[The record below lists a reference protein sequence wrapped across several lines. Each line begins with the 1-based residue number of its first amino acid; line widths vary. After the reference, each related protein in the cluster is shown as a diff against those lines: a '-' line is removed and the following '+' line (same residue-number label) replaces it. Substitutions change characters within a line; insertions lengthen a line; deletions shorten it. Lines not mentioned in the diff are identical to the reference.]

1 MPGLKGFHCNKFLPF
16 FYGRSLKALRASV
29 NSRCFHC
36 WKKRVK
42 NGGKG
47 IEKGEPRAMS
57 LVDIIR
63 RLEGEPLNPDALQ
76 AVLLQALRE
85 IEPLQNVATRAEFRQ
100 LTAVLET
107 LAEAQARTEKRL
119 EELIEAQ
126 KRTEQRLAELSEAQ
140 KHTEERLEKLAVRM
154 EELSEAQKRT
164 EQRLAE
170 LSEAQ
175 KRTEQR
181 LAELSEAQKHTEERL
196 EKLAVRMEEL
206 SEAQK
211 RTEES
216 LFKLTHRVELVED
229 RLEGISDSVGYSLEN
244 EAFKALPAL
253 LQERHG
259 IAVQGRLVRRYI
271 GERQLNI
278 FGRARRDGQE
288 LVVVGECKVR
298 PSRKEVDRFLKITQR
313 LADQLGWDHM
323 IRLFVAHDFPPTVEE
338 HLRDRDVLVFWSY
351 EF

>member
-1 MPGLKGFHCNKFLPF
+1 
-16 FYGRSLKALRASV
+16 
-29 NSRCFHC
+29 
-36 WKKRVK
+36 
-42 NGGKG
+42 
-47 IEKGEPRAMS
+47 MS
-57 LVDIIR
+57 LVEIIR
-63 RLEGEPLNPDALQ
+63 RLEGESLDAEALQ

-85 IEPLQNVATRAEFRQ
+85 IEPLQNVATWAEFRQ
-100 LTAVLET
+100 LAAALET

-119 EELIEAQ
+119 EELIRAEERTEERLEKLAARVEELTEAQ
-126 KRTEQRLAELSEAQ
+126 KHTEQRLAELSEAQ
-140 KHTEERLEKLAVRM
+140 KRTEERLEKLAARM

-175 KRTEQR
+175 KHTEQR
-181 LAELSEAQKHTEERL
+181 LGELSEAQKRTEERL
-196 EKLAVRMEEL
+196 EKLAARMEEL

-216 LFKLTHRVELVED
+216 LLKLTHRVEVVED
-229 RLEGISDSVGYSLEN
+229 RLEGISNSVGYSLEN

-259 IAVQGRLVRRYI
+259 IAVQGRLVRRYV
-271 GERQLNI
+271 GDRQVNI
-278 FGRARRDGQE
+278 FGRARHDGHE
-288 LVVVGECKVR
+288 VVVIGECKVR

-313 LADQLGWDHM
+313 LAEQLGWEHM
-323 IRLFVAHDFPPTVEE
+323 IRLFVAHDFPPIVEE